1 MPALDGIDSLR
12 AVVGQ
17 ELGSGEW
24 LTVSQDRI
32 DAFAETTGDHQWI
45 HVDPARAAAE
55 TPFGTTIAHGFL
67 TLSLISSLLKDVVHV
82 KGVRMSINYG
92 LNRVRFVSPVPAG
105 SLRSV
110 VTSFKEANY
119 IEPTGQPTGPA
130 EAVIVLGAQPYTDQQ
145 ADAKN
150 KSVLTM
156 TAQFDKAGAEIV
168 ATNGATGADNIVSQL
183 RSDPTLQKTVSAS
196 R

>member
-67 TLSLISSLLKDVVHV
+67 TLSRISSLLKDVVHV

-105 SLRSV
+105 SRIRAV
-110 VTSFKEANY
+110 VS
-119 IEPTGQPTGPA
+119 
-130 EAVIVLGAQPYTDQQ
+130 LGALAEVEGGVQ
-145 ADAKN
+145 ATWNVTVERDGSQKPCL
-150 KSVLTM
+150 V
-156 TAQFDKAGAEIV
+156 AEWLV
-168 ATNGATGADNIVSQL
+168 
-183 RSDPTLQKTVSAS
+183 RYY